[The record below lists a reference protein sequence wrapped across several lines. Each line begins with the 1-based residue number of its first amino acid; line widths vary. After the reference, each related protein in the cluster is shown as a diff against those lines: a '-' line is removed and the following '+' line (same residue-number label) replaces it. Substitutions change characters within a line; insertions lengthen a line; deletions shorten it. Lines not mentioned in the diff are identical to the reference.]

1 MNGREV
7 RRCAYKKRSPTLFRE
22 SGLWILP
29 SPTYSPTPAAE
40 QSGAAKPVVSR
51 DCARKCVRQVGRC
64 RTKRNP
70 AKTNLAGLRYSRQR
84 PTLPRTYARSTI
96 GGNRLNFRVR
106 NGNGCDPAPMTT
118 GKLNVKDPQRLPG
131 HTPGALGTGAPQ
143 GERRKT
149 EYPATVVVRPRTRRC
164 SHICAELLLSAKEVI
179 GQAARL
185 ISTS

>member
-1 MNGREV
+1 MDTRVSGRVSSPNPSARGRAGGACLKAAAV
-7 RRCAYKKRSPTLFRE
+7 RKKSPTLFRG
-22 SGLWILP
+22 SG
-29 SPTYSPTPAAE
+29 S
-40 QSGAAKPVVSR
+40 
-51 DCARKCVRQVGRC
+51 
-64 RTKRNP
+64 
-70 AKTNLAGLRYSRQR
+70 RYSRQR

-106 NGNGCDPAPMTT
+106 NGNGCDPAPVTT

-164 SHICAELLLSAKEVI
+164 IHICAELLLSAKEVI